1 MPTVR
6 HPALF
11 GNDAP
16 LDRSGGFQ
24 PISMPVRVRPGPL
37 RTLLTLR
44 RLAFLALAVALALA
58 FDLGSLGGAS
68 MSRGTAQAS
77 PAVVQSTPVDFSSAG
92 GRHLRGRLY
101 GGGASW
107 VILVHD
113 EDQDSRAWRG
123 LPKHLSAQGFRVLA
137 FDLRGYGAS
146 NGPRDSG
153 RVRAD
158 VGAALGFARSR
169 GARRLYVIGAGVGA
183 GAALVAASAYPI
195 RAFVALSPRR
205 SGRDNP
211 EQTRAPKLI
220 FVGSLDDRAAAEA
233 DDVFRRSIGFATLNS
248 TPVNVQGTEL
258 LRSAWGDDVRELIV
272 MFLRDYLS

>member
-1 MPTVR
+1 VGLVR
-6 HPALF
+6 A
-11 GNDAP
+11 
-16 LDRSGGFQ
+16 
-24 PISMPVRVRPGPL
+24 
-37 RTLLTLR
+37 
-44 RLAFLALAVALALA
+44 
-58 FDLGSLGGAS
+58 GAS
-68 MSRGTAQAS
+68 RATAQAS
-77 PAVVQSTPVDFSSAG
+77 PVAVPSKPVEFVSAG
-92 GRHLRGRLY
+92 GLHLRGRQY

-123 LPKHLSAQGFRVLA
+123 LPRHLSTQGFRVLT

-146 NGPRDSG
+146 DGPRDVG
-153 RVRAD
+153 RARAD
-158 VGAALGFARSR
+158 AAAALGFARSR

-183 GAALVAASAYPI
+183 GAALVAARAYPI
-195 RAFVALSPRR
+195 RALVALSPRR
-205 SGRDNP
+205 SGRDDP

-258 LRSAWGDDVRELIV
+258 LRSSWDDDVRELIV
-272 MFLRDYLS
+272 LFLRDYSS

>member
-1 MPTVR
+1 V
-6 HPALF
+6 L
-11 GNDAP
+11 
-16 LDRSGGFQ
+16 
-24 PISMPVRVRPGPL
+24 V
-37 RTLLTLR
+37 
-44 RLAFLALAVALALA
+44 LALGLGGPGRPRALASPTLA
-58 FDLGSLGGAS
+58 
-68 MSRGTAQAS
+68 
-77 PAVVQSTPVDFSSAG
+77 PSTPVEFSSVG
-92 GRHLRGRLY
+92 GVHLRGRQY

-113 EDQDSRAWRG
+113 EGQDSRAWRG
-123 LPKHLSAQGFRVLA
+123 LPPQLTAQGFRVLA

-146 NGPRDSG
+146 DGPRDA
-153 RVRAD
+153 RRERAD
-158 VGAALGFARSR
+158 IAAALGFARSR

-183 GAALVAASAYPI
+183 GAALVAASTYSI

-220 FVGSLDDRAAAEA
+220 FVGSLDDRAAAQA

-248 TPVNVQGTEL
+248 TPVDVQGTKL

-272 MFLRDYLS
+272 IFLRDYVS